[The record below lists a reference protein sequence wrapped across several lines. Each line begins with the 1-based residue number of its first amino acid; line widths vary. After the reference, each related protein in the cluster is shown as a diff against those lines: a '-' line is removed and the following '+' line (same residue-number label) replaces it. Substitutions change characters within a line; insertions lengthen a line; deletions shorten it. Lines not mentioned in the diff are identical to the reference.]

1 MRGSIVT
8 PSSFTGPTQLT
19 ILAHL
24 RYPAC
29 VQVDGE
35 LVLAYPCP
43 ADTTDLRY
51 DRGVEYL
58 GEALAA
64 RGFTVLIPELSPLYL
79 NAFTETYDQTQGFLV
94 E

>member
-1 MRGSIVT
+1 M
-8 PSSFTGPTQLT
+8 
-19 ILAHL
+19 
-24 RYPAC
+24 
-29 VQVDGE
+29 QVDGE

-43 ADTTDLRY
+43 AGTTDLRY